1 MAWPPTSGSTTG
13 YTVDGVTSIRWGSEG
28 LLQGSTALLLP
39 ASGYYTVLR
48 FDEKELVE
56 VIKLPQGSGLTA
68 SRVRIR
74 DGVHWAITVRDDSRM
89 TAPVVGTF
97 LSIVDAGGMIG
108 NVGLRYSA
116 KVVENDYNT
125 AVKQPGERVL
135 VAEALVLIEGSASSA
150 AV

>member
-28 LLQGSTALLLP
+28 LLQSPIP

-74 DGVHWAITVRDDSRM
+74 DGVHWAITVRDDNRM
-89 TAPVVGTF
+89 TAPVVGTT
-97 LSIVDAGGMIG
+97 LSIVDAAGMIG
-108 NVGLRYSA
+108 TIGLRYNA